1 MKMRRV
7 YFVDLETKSMESGL
21 KRKVDLS
28 SHYKKDI
35 KKPGSTQF
43 FS

>member
-7 YFVDLETKSMESGL
+7 YFVDPETKSMESGL

-35 KKPGSTQF
+35 KKPDTARF